1 MVVSW
6 IGRRCST
13 VGLCDDEA
21 KLLTRRGNDLVTTH
35 ETRFI
40 ESERVRKRSRRIGG
54 EICRGCFDL
63 AGDLHGVATSRGPV
77 RRFNFAGKATIL
89 ALILRAPRNGAP
101 ISSHAEIKWAMSSAV
116 LYY

>member
-1 MVVSW
+1 MV
-6 IGRRCST
+6 GL
-13 VGLCDDEA
+13 GLCDDEA
-21 KLLTRRGNDLVTTH
+21 KLLTRRGNDLVTAH

-40 ESERVRKRSRRIGG
+40 ERESEKRSRRIGG

-63 AGDLHGVATSRGPV
+63 ADDLHGVATSRGPV

-89 ALILRAPRNGAP
+89 ALILRAPRNWAP
-101 ISSHAEIKWAMSSAV
+101 ISSHAEIKWAMGSAM

>member
-1 MVVSW
+1 M
-6 IGRRCST
+6 
-13 VGLCDDEA
+13 VGLCDEA
-21 KLLTRRGNDLVTTH
+21 KLLTRRGNDLVTAH

-40 ESERVRKRSRRIGG
+40 ETSESERIGS

-63 AGDLHGVATSRGPV
+63 ADDLHGVATSRGPV

-101 ISSHAEIKWAMSSAV
+101 ISSHAEIKWAMGSAM